1 VAELNYNYG
10 TGKRKTAVARIWM
23 ESGSGEISINGRT
36 PQDYFKID
44 RLIQMVYQPLQLT
57 NTHSKFSI
65 KVKVEGSGIASQ
77 ACAVRHGIA
86 RALLDLDKELRLK
99 LKKAGFLTRDPRAK
113 ERKKYGQKGARA
125 RYQFSKR

>member
-1 VAELNYNYG
+1 MAELNYNYG
-10 TGKRKTAVARIWM
+10 TGKRKTSIARVWI
-23 ESGSGEISINGRT
+23 ESGSGEVLINGRS
-36 PQDYFKID
+36 PKEYFMIE

-57 NTHSKFSI
+57 ETASRLNI
-65 KVKVEGSGIASQ
+65 KVNVEGGGISGQ

-86 RALLDLDKELRLK
+86 KALLNMDKELRLK

-113 ERKKYGQKGARA
+113 ERKKYGQRGARA